1 MSTPQE
7 EDINTTTTKQTLQQD
22 VQSSIAKLLQQRQT
36 NNSDIAIDVYRTIQH
51 ESHLLI
57 ERQLILDALDNDPFG
72 LMKVVE
78 NNDAEQSDVGN
89 EDKEEDSNNTDQK
102 VDNDTEESTANEDNL
117 EIQKNIELITRIKN
131 MLRVISCTRTTT
143 IDGYSSIN
151 AVVQF
156 DNDDSMDKNVRN
168 HVRLHFTFLREPQ
181 NDNIDTA
188 VDNGKDISD
197 KDVDVE
203 EDKKGC
209 CSSSTKCNAT
219 TANSE
224 CNGGSSNSTLD
235 EQQQPAKKRKRITK
249 DDESTAEKDVDEDNI
264 NDSQSDDD
272 ANTNDNSK
280 GGLSPKTIVTYKID
294 YSIDYG
300 QQHQLLGVD
309 IYALGKY
316 PSVEEAVPMFDDD
329 IDDDDGQLGQQG
341 FDNEEDNMN
350 GSGDEDDSKLTFVKQ
365 EENDKKQ
372 STNGEEFEDV
382 VMSDDDGDNIGK
394 ECCNNQSCCNEA
406 DTTNNDND
414 IDNENDGGDRFGVHI
429 NPENVVSFLDYMN
442 INFNEQSVFYF
453 LLSFPFYEHEWDI
466 SGFLLTALFDDED
479 EVDEEDEEEQMMN
492 GDTMVGCESE
502 CPLPCCVPCNA

>member
-1 MSTPQE
+1 MSSSQE
-7 EDINTTTTKQTLQQD
+7 EDTNTTTATTKQTLQQD

-51 ESHLLI
+51 ESHLLV

-143 IDGYSSIN
+143 MDGYSSIH

-156 DNDDSMDKNVRN
+156 DNDGSMDKNVKK
-168 HVRLHFTFLREPQ
+168 HIRLHFTFLREPQ
-181 NDNIDTA
+181 NDSIDTA

-197 KDVDVE
+197 ANLEED

-209 CSSSTKCNAT
+209 CSGSTKCNAT

-249 DDESTAEKDVDEDNI
+249 DEESTAQKDVDEDNI
-264 NDSQSDDD
+264 NDSQNDDD

-300 QQHQLLGVD
+300 KQHQLLGVD
-309 IYALGKY
+309 IYALGKH

-329 IDDDDGQLGQQG
+329 IDDDEQEGDVD
-341 FDNEEDNMN
+341 DNDEDNMN
-350 GSGDEDDSKLTFVKQ
+350 RSGDVDDTKLTSMKQ
-365 EENDKKQ
+365 TEIDKKQ
-372 STNGEEFEDV
+372 STDGEEFEDI
-382 VMSDDDGDNIGK
+382 VMSDDDDENISN
-394 ECCNNQSCCNEA
+394 ECCNNNRSCCNQKEDA
-406 DTTNNDND
+406 TNNTN
-414 IDNENDGGDRFGVHI
+414 DNEGGDRFGVHI
-429 NPENVVSFLDYMN
+429 NPENVVSFLDHMN

-479 EVDEEDEEEQMMN
+479 EDDEEDEEQMMN
-492 GDTMVGCESE
+492 DNIGCESE
-502 CPLPCCVPCNA
+502 CPLPCCVPCV